1 MPDLTTSVLI
11 PSYRRPETLRR
22 CLEALAAQDTLPNEV
37 IVVWQGDDTPTRD
50 RAEQI
55 RGSLPFTF
63 HVLHSPEKG
72 VVVSENRALDA
83 ATGQIILLIDDDA
96 IAPPHWI
103 RSHLKHYADPAV
115 GAVGG
120 PADNFY
126 ADGGGPRRRA
136 REPVGRLTWYGNV
149 VGNMY
154 DQDESWR
161 ARPPR
166 QVDHLVGYNL
176 SLRRSAF
183 DRFEQALRPYWN
195 LFELD
200 ACLQVA
206 AHGFRVLFDFA
217 LVVEHHPTNT
227 AYSGGRDGDL
237 ALKVVNPSY
246 NQAYILSRWSRPWL
260 RPWRLLYL
268 LLGGY
273 PQRPGLLLVPLA
285 VWRFGRPGRELR
297 LLGQNLRAMLQ
308 GWRDGARHRVTR

>member
-11 PSYRRPETLRR
+11 PSFRRPETLRR

-50 RAEQI
+50 AAEQI

-72 VVVSENRALDA
+72 VVVSENLALDA
-83 ATGQIILLIDDDA
+83 ASGQIILLIDDDA
-96 IAPPHWI
+96 FAPPHWL
-103 RSHLKHYADPAV
+103 RSHLKHYADPTI

-126 ADGGGPRRRA
+126 PDGGGPRRRA
-136 REPVGRLTWYGNV
+136 REPVGCLTWYGNV

-161 ARPPR
+161 SRPPR
-166 QVDHLVGYNL
+166 LVDHLVGYNL

-206 AHGFRVLFDFA
+206 AAWLSDPLRLRAGRRASPDQHGLRRRTRRRPRA
-217 LVVEHHPTNT
+217 
-227 AYSGGRDGDL
+227 R
-237 ALKVVNPSY
+237 
-246 NQAYILSRWSRPWL
+246 RWSTRPIIKPTFSPAG
-260 RPWRLLYL
+260 RA
-268 LLGGY
+268 
-273 PQRPGLLLVPLA
+273 PGCGRGASYTCCWAVIPNGLVC
-285 VWRFGRPGRELR
+285 
-297 LLGQNLRAMLQ
+297 
-308 GWRDGARHRVTR
+308 